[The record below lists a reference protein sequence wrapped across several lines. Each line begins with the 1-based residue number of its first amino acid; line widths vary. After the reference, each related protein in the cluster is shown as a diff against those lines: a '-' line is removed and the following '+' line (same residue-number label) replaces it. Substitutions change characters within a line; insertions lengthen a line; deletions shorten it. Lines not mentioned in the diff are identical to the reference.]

1 MKTMR
6 REKKIARNKCIYNK
20 KALIIII
27 KASWYC
33 LQNVSF
39 FLSFLY
45 FCVSLPPPR
54 LGSPMRGWKLS

>member
-6 REKKIARNKCIYNK
+6 REKKNARNKCIYNE

-27 KASWYC
+27 KASGYC

-39 FLSFLY
+39 FLSFL
-45 FCVSLPPPR
+45 
-54 LGSPMRGWKLS
+54 